1 MKISSVLTGL
11 QKAIPAEFARKPRS
25 LSELARWKA
34 TEFRQFLLYTGIVVL
49 KNNVHESIYEN
60 FLLLSVA
67 IRILTNEKDCSSK
80 NELAHIFLISFVQHF
95 GQVYGRENLVYN
107 VHGLVHLAS
116 DVKLFGPLDNFSS
129 FPFENF
135 LCRLK
140 RYVRKPCGILQQ
152 IIVRIQEQS
161 KIQLQLLESSS
172 QKTKNTNYLYLK
184 EEHFSGPVPISTLCK
199 QYTRVVTRNFIL
211 TTRMPNN
218 CIVVDDDIGLV
229 QNILANTC

>member
-1 MKISSVLTGL
+1 M
-11 QKAIPAEFARKPRS
+11 
-25 LSELARWKA
+25 
-34 TEFRQFLLYTGIVVL
+34 
-49 KNNVHESIYEN
+49 
-60 FLLLSVA
+60 LSVA

-80 NELAHIFLISFVQHF
+80 NELAHTFLVSFVQHF

-135 LCRLK
+135 LCKLK

-152 IIVRIQEQS
+152 IILRIQEQS

-172 QKTKNTNYLYLK
+172 QKTKNIT
-184 EEHFSGPVPISTLCK
+184 
-199 QYTRVVTRNFIL
+199 
-211 TTRMPNN
+211 
-218 CIVVDDDIGLV
+218 
-229 QNILANTC
+229 